1 MKINCNPPYNVK
13 YTCSV
18 TNLMDNC
25 DKKSLV
31 IYVITLLLLSSC
43 GARRVELEQQKVR
56 TKELTEMVLKLQ
68 NDIQSNITMRKV
80 ATKKIVEPVD
90 PKLPSTYNGQD
101 FKNARITEQETTTDS
116 TATMKDKSTTDINS
130 SNQTDT
136 SSESVKKDVDREG
149 NGSDIKWSIWGVGF
163 ILLCGIVIFFILN
176 KKGLPSFL
184 RKAKPDQ

>member
-25 DKKSLV
+25 DKKSLM

-43 GARRVELEQQKVR
+43 GARKVELEQQKVR
-56 TKELTEMVLKLQ
+56 TQQLTEMVLKLQ

-80 ATKKIVEPVD
+80 ANKKIVEPVD

-101 FKNARITEQETTTDS
+101 FQNARITEEETTTDS
-116 TATMKDKSTTDINS
+116 TATMNDNSTTNINA
-130 SNQTDT
+130 SNQTDS
-136 SSESVKKDVDREG
+136 SSESVNRNVDREG
-149 NGSDIKWSIWGVGF
+149 NAKQWRGMIWGLVLLVAL
-163 ILLCGIVIFFILN
+163 ILYGKY
-176 KKGLPSFL
+176 KKWF
-184 RKAKPDQ
+184 